1 MFSIQ
6 MSVTKAGTSYFN
18 LGKKN
23 MSWVHADC
31 VEFSHPKN
39 HLEKWYFLDL
49 TWKPF
54 LFDGGYV
61 QKVPASLEFFPRL
74 PKKKTEE
81 SHGSFGS
88 FCDEIGQCKN
98 SINSL
103 WVSWVGFMFQFWESL
118 SDPSPEA
125 WTHQVV
131 PQNGL
136 PNATCTCEVFGSRI
150 TTTNDPHAVVTW
162 KLVENGDGLV
172 VDKDVVP
179 MNGNMITY
187 EMKIGPTS
195 WRSVGCPE
203 KLGKTLSLGL
213 PKNRA
218 REFEVCYNSF
228 PLEPHRTRHLSTTNI
243 YSQQCA
249 PK

>member
-18 LGKKN
+18 LGKKKHV
-23 MSWVHADC
+23 MGTCRLCWVFPSKKSSWEMIFPWSN
-31 VEFSHPKN
+31 VEAVFVWRGLRTKSASFLGIFSKAA
-39 HLEKWYFLDL
+39 E
-49 TWKPF
+49 
-54 LFDGGYV
+54 
-61 QKVPASLEFFPRL
+61 
-74 PKKKTEE
+74 KKTEE

-162 KLVENGDGLV
+162 KLVENGDGFV

-218 REFEVCYNSF
+218 RESEVCYNSF